1 MSGNLL
7 FPRSYLPYYS
17 VSWRKLMKELIG
29 IILIAALIFSAPL
42 QAEEKKI
49 ELTLKDSIVQA
60 LKENLDLQVQVT
72 NPDLALQNKVIRGA
86 IFIPK
91 LELEAAALETNRLSG
106 DALQGA
112 DVITSERLSLNLA
125 ISQRLAIGG
134 DLRISLQNQ
143 RFESNSIYNTINPSL
158 SSVLDIQL
166 TQPLL
171 KNFGTLATKKDII
184 IAANDYKKARHQ
196 LRQSIIDLV
205 YNVEDAYWNLVY
217 FYQDLESRKK
227 SLQRSMDLLR
237 QNEIKVRVGSAAPID
252 ILEAKAEVATNES
265 QVIQA
270 EKAIQTAEENLKRIL
285 NMTQR
290 DERIVPVDM
299 PEVKPVQTDLNAFLE
314 EALNNRPDIER
325 ARLDLKNNNVLVK
338 YARNQMLPDLQLVAR
353 YYTTGVGGDQT
364 IYDGNPLFGGQPI
377 GFIQR
382 DIWDTI
388 KDTFSALYKNY
399 NVSLRLTIPLS
410 FAQEKA
416 QMAQAKLNLKQ
427 ALLSL
432 KNTEN
437 IVYSEVKDVIKELEA
452 NSKLVESNQIALK
465 LQGQKLKAEQK
476 KLSVGLST
484 NYDVLNYQRDFAQ
497 TETGLLNSLKEYN
510 MTVAKINRVL
520 ARTMKAY
527 DIKLKDYIDKD

>member
-1 MSGNLL
+1 
-7 FPRSYLPYYS
+7 
-17 VSWRKLMKELIG
+17 MKQLIG
-29 IILIAALIFSAPL
+29 LILIAALIFAAPL
-42 QAEEKKI
+42 QAEETKL
-49 ELTLKDSIVQA
+49 ELTLKDCIAQA
-60 LKENLDLQVQVT
+60 LKENLDLQVQMT
-72 NPDLALQNKVIRGA
+72 SPELAMQNKLLRDA

-91 LELEAAALETNRLSG
+91 LEVELATSESNSPTS

-112 DVITSERLSLNLA
+112 DISTRERFALNLGL
-125 ISQRLAIGG
+125 SQRLAIGG
-134 DLRISLQNQ
+134 DLSITLNNSRTKT
-143 RFESNSIYNTINPSL
+143 NSIYSTINPYL
-158 SSVLDIQL
+158 SSILTVSL

-217 FYQDLESRKK
+217 NHQDLESRKK
-227 SLQRSMDLLR
+227 SLQRSRDLLR

-290 DERIVPVDM
+290 DEVVIPVDM
-299 PEVKPVQTDLNAFLE
+299 PEVKPVSLDLNAFLE
-314 EALNNRPDIER
+314 EALNNRPDIEQ
-325 ARLDLKNNNVLVK
+325 ARIELKSQNVNVK
-338 YARNQMLPDLQLVAR
+338 YSRNQMLPDLQLVAS
-353 YYTTGVGGDQT
+353 YYTTGAGGDQI
-364 IYDGNPLFGGQPI
+364 IYDGNPLFGGTPI
-377 GFIQR
+377 GMVRR

-388 KDTFSALYKNY
+388 EDTFSSLYKNY
-399 NVSLRLTIPLS
+399 QVSLRLTVPLS
-410 FAQEKA
+410 FSQERA
-416 QMAQAKLNLKQ
+416 QMAQAKLNLKR
-427 ALLSL
+427 ALLTL

-437 IVYSEVKDVIKELEA
+437 QVYSEVREVIKELEA
-452 NSKLVESNQIALK
+452 NSKLVESNEIALK
-465 LQGQKLKAEQK
+465 LQEQKLKAEEK

-484 NYDVLNYQRDFAQ
+484 NYDVLNYQRDYAQ

-510 MTVAKINRVL
+510 MTVAKINKVL
-520 ARTMKAY
+520 GRTLNAY
-527 DIKLKDYIDKD
+527 DIKLKDFLNEDK

>member
-1 MSGNLL
+1 
-7 FPRSYLPYYS
+7 
-17 VSWRKLMKELIG
+17 MKHLIG
-29 IILIAALIFSAPL
+29 IILIAALIFAMPM
-42 QAEEKKI
+42 QAEEKQI
-49 ELTLKDSIVQA
+49 ELTLKDSIAQA

-72 NPDLALQNKVIRGA
+72 NPELAMQNKLIRDA

-91 LELEAAALETNRLSG
+91 LRVNFAMSETNTPAG

-112 DVITSERLSLNLA
+112 DISTRERLSLNFTLT
-125 ISQRLAIGG
+125 QKLAIGG
-134 DLRISLQNQ
+134 DLEIALNNQ
-143 RFESNSIYNTINPSL
+143 RYESNSIYSTINPSL
-158 SSVLDIQL
+158 TSNLNLTL

-217 FYQDLESRKK
+217 YHQDLQSRKK
-227 SLQRSMDLLR
+227 SLQRSRDLLR

-290 DERIVPVDM
+290 DEQIVPVDM

-325 ARLDLKNNNVLVK
+325 ARLDLKSNNVLVK
-338 YARNQMLPDLQLVAR
+338 YARNQMLPDLQLQAS
-353 YYTTGVGGDQT
+353 YYTTGVGGDQI

-377 GFIQR
+377 GFLKR
-382 DIWDTI
+382 DIWDTVQ
-388 KDTFSALYKNY
+388 DAFSSLYKNY
-399 NVSLRLTIPLS
+399 SVSLNLAIPLS
-410 FAQEKA
+410 FAQERA

-427 ALLSL
+427 ALLQL

-465 LQGQKLKAEQK
+465 LQDQKLKAEQK

-510 MTVAKINRVL
+510 MTVAKINKVL
-520 ARTMKAY
+520 GRTLKAY
-527 DIKLKDYIDKD
+527 DIKLKDFVNKD